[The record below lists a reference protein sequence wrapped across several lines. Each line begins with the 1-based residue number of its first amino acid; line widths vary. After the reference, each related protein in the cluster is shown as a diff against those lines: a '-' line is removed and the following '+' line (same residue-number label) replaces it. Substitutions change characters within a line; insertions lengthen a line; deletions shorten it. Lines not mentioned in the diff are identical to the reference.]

1 MVYVQQIFGLRAPK
15 RELIKVSSTI
25 AWHPNLLL
33 TSQTPVLK
41 AHGCHVPQWEWVS
54 RYKVPLPSPQEQRR
68 IAHIL
73 GTLDDKIELNRQMN
87 ETLEAT
93 AWDNFQIVVCRF

>member
-1 MVYVQQIFGLRAPK
+1 MVYVQRIFGLRALK
-15 RELIKVSSTI
+15 KESIKVSSTI
-25 AWHPNLLL
+25 AWHLNLLL
-33 TSQTPVLK
+33 TLQTQVLK
-41 AHGCHVPQWEWVS
+41 AHGCRSQWEWVS
-54 RYKVPLPSPQEQRR
+54 RYKIPLPPLFEQHR

-93 AWDNFQIVVCRF
+93 ARAIFSHGL